1 MVIWKSVD
9 IILSSKE
16 NRMNKIDKRGFI
28 YIQIAI
34 ILYSLVSVFSKL
46 ASIELKSSGI
56 FSIRFMLT
64 VFIMFVI
71 LAIYALF
78 WQNILKKVDLS
89 LAYMNKGTVLF
100 WTSIWSFIIFKEAI
114 SIKNILGVIIIF
126 LGIIMIS
133 RNE

>member
-1 MVIWKSVD
+1 MVTWKSVD

-16 NRMNKIDKRGFI
+16 NSMNKIDKRGFI

-64 VFIMFVI
+64 VFTMFVI

-114 SIKNILGVIIIF
+114 NIKNILGVIIIF